1 MKYIITEEQF
11 EFLNYAVGPRSEKM
25 EEFSYEVQDI
35 IDDNLD
41 LILDETNLGGYD
53 PITDLFIYDIKLGH
67 GNRVYDLTI
76 RAVIDEKSSGK
87 YSVNDE
93 IAKSIIMEIIKKKF
107 GIKCGVDI
115 ELTTMDLN

>member
-11 EFLNYAVGPRSEKM
+11 EFLNHAVGPRSEKM

-41 LILDETNLGGYD
+41 LILGETNLEGYD

-76 RAVIDEKSSGK
+76 RAVIDEKPSGK

-93 IAKSIIMEIIKKKF
+93 IAKFIIMEIIKKKF

-115 ELTTMDLN
+115 ELTTMDLK